1 MRTYNKILRA
11 SESPLF
17 YDKITKIKI
26 KILLVEDNEL
36 LAKGLIYSLEQK
48 DYIVIHTVDI
58 SETLKIIEKERIDI
72 AILDISLPDGNGF
85 DLYKNYIKEKEISTI
100 FLTAKDEEDD
110 IVKGLELGAEDYIT
124 KPFSTKEL
132 LARMNKIILRKNKN
146 TIIKIKDI
154 SFDIDK
160 MVVYKENKPIEL
172 TSLELKIL
180 HLLFMNIN
188 KVVTRNEIIDKIWE
202 WTGNDIN
209 DNTVTVY
216 LKRIREKIKK
226 GRGLSPSLFVCA
238 GELYYQVQHFRG
250 TKRSPYR
257 TLVE

>member
-1 MRTYNKILRA
+1 M
-11 SESPLF
+11 
-17 YDKITKIKI
+17 

-48 DYIVIHTVDI
+48 EYIVFHAVNIN
-58 SETLKIIEKERIDI
+58 ETLKIIKKEQIDI

-85 DLYKNYIKEKEISTI
+85 DLYKNYIKEKEIQTI

-132 LARMNKIILRKNKN
+132 LARMNKIILRKTKN
-146 TIIKIKDI
+146 TIIKVKDI

-160 MVVYKENKPIEL
+160 MVVYQADKKIEL

-216 LKRIREKIKK
+216 LKRIRKKIKTDIIITIK
-226 GRGLSPSLFVCA
+226 GIG
-238 GELYYQVQHFRG
+238 
-250 TKRSPYR
+250 YR
-257 TLVE
+257 IDKDEK